1 MFTKYTGIELPQNYS
16 GSRFKQ
22 DIAEDTEMKT
32 HRGQISTVGGVVKSS
47 VSPSFQSIIDNAVA
61 DNQATE
67 DFSDAVSHESEE
79 IECNPTVECNTVDT
93 VSGATEKTTVE
104 ATLKRFLDTIGKDE
118 MLLLS
123 LLLLFASDNQECS
136 LDGIIIIA
144 LLLLYR

>member
-47 VSPSFQSIIDNAVA
+47 VSPSFQSIIDIAVA

-67 DFSDAVSHESEE
+67 DFSDTVSYESEE
-79 IECNPTVECNTVDT
+79 IE
-93 VSGATEKTTVE
+93 
-104 ATLKRFLDTIGKDE
+104 
-118 MLLLS
+118 
-123 LLLLFASDNQECS
+123 
-136 LDGIIIIA
+136 
-144 LLLLYR
+144 